1 MHLREREAAATQ
13 YEVTYVLKGKTPMNL
28 KRMVGVG
35 SRLLLKL
42 LSHGGLEHT
51 FRGFITTFEIAT
63 NSDTPKGREVAKA
76 QVLNGHTP

>member
-13 YEVTYVLKGKTPMNL
+13 YEVTYVLKGITPMNL

-42 LSHGGLEHT
+42 LSHALDLI
-51 FRGFITTFEIAT
+51 FYNGFTTYVMHIKAT
-63 NSDTPKGREVAKA
+63 NSDTSKGCEVAKV
-76 QVLNGHTP
+76 QT